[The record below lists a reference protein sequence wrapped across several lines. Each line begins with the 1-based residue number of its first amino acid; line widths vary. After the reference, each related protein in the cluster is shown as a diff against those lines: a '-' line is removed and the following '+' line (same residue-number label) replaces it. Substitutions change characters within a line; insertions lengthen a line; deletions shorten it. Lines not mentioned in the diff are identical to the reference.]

1 MNKMSAE
8 ALTGTAAEAPELEQA
23 PARSLKRFIRP
34 IVMFIVPLLLL
45 IGGGVYWL
53 TSGGS
58 VSTDDAQGK
67 QDIVSV
73 SPQGNGQIVEAFV
86 PNGAQVKRRQLL
98 FRIDPPPL
106 RLALQHGERP
116 PAAASLPKPAHR

>member
-34 IVMFIVPLLLL
+34 ILMFIVPALLL
-45 IGGGVYWL
+45 IGGGYYWL
-53 TSGGS
+53 ASGSS
-58 VSTDDAQGK
+58 VSTDDAQVK

-73 SPQGNGQIVEAFV
+73 SPQVNGQVVEALV
-86 PNGAQVKRRQLL
+86 RNGARVKRGDLL
-98 FRIDPPPL
+98 F
-106 RLALQHGERP
+106 
-116 PAAASLPKPAHR
+116 

>member
-58 VSTDDAQGK
+58 VSTDDAQVK

-73 SPQGNGQIVEAFV
+73 PA
-86 PNGAQVKRRQLL
+86 NGATAHPGSRDRRGHRWRTGQPRDQAQRAGSPAGAVDEGLHHAC
-98 FRIDPPPL
+98 
-106 RLALQHGERP
+106 RL
-116 PAAASLPKPAHR
+116 